1 MALYRCEAKRISRTT
16 PAGGGRSV
24 VAAAA
29 YRHATLMEDPLSGR
43 SWDFRGKRGVNHSET
58 ILPAGAPAWMRDPHE
73 LWASVELAEKRKDA
87 CLAKEWILS
96 LPLDLPSEAQ
106 IAAGREFGTW
116 LAGKGMV
123 ADLAFHELYGRGKDV
138 RHQPHLH
145 ILASTREVTADGWG
159 KKVRAWDHKDLV
171 IEARQVWEDA
181 LNKALEAS
189 RSPERVSRL
198 SRAARGLE
206 GPPEG
211 KVGPRIHH
219 AAQRG
224 QAWAIALE
232 DRLRNRLK
240 ETPHA
245 ARPIRPAHDQDHAD
259 RTWWTDDTWRRWA
272 PGILDHPGR
281 LDGRPDTPAAA
292 HRPADRPPTAAA
304 GTPWMG
310 VGGPGVAGARPRPRW
325 RVVAVPGGVGD
336 PAPGRPGPG
345 AIAGGTGDHAGAPGA
360 GATHPDPPR
369 GPAAGVGQGPG
380 AGHPAG
386 GDPPTGGV
394 TWSLDDELP
403 EPITET
409 PDLDWFG
416 GEVQDL
422 PASQPPP
429 TRPKRPGL

>member
-29 YRHATLMEDPLSGR
+29 YRHAALMDDPLSGR

-73 LWASVELAEKRKDA
+73 LWASVELSEKRKDA

-96 LPLDLPSEAQ
+96 LPLALPSEAQ
-106 IAAGREFGTW
+106 IVAGREFGIW

-171 IEARQVWEDA
+171 IEARQVWEDV

-245 ARPIRPAHDQDHAD
+245 ASSIRPTPKPDHDRD
-259 RTWWTDDTWRRWA
+259 WWTDDTWRRWSPA
-272 PGILDHPGR
+272 ILDDPGR
-281 LDGRPDTPAAA
+281 MGERLEGLGTTDRPLDGTPAPAA
-292 HRPADRPPTAAA
+292 R
-304 GTPWMG
+304 TPWMG
-310 VGGPGVAGARPRPRW
+310 VGGPGLAGSRPRTGWSPL
-325 RVVAVPGGVGD
+325 AVPGGIGN
-336 PAPGRPGPG
+336 PTPGRLGSSRVTGWTRALGAAPEPGSPR
-345 AIAGGTGDHAGAPGA
+345 
-360 GATHPDPPR
+360 PDSPR
-369 GPAAGVGQGPG
+369 DPAAGVGQGPG

-386 GDPPTGGV
+386 GDPSTGGV

-422 PASQPPP
+422 PGPQPPP